1 MPIGPWFVPDSLR
14 YRLEYALARGTF
26 RTFGALPGR
35 AAVGLGAGLAAVAHS
50 PFRIR
55 LGIVEE
61 QIAAAFPDRGTAWV
75 RQTARESYRHFGR
88 EAAEI
93 VRLNAGGRRDL
104 LDRIA
109 GVEEARRTFRSH
121 GTGGLGAVIVTG
133 HLGNWEAAGAVVS
146 SLDMPLAAVVKRQS
160 NPRFDRLLLDSRRAL
175 GIAPIYMEDA
185 RGAMP
190 DLIRSGTS
198 VALVADQDARGRGIF
213 VPFLGRPASTFRG
226 PARLSLATGAPL
238 FFGAAIRDGDGY
250 RAVVEPV
257 VSDLSGSDAEVDLT
271 AKWVARLETWVR
283 RHPEQYFWFHRR
295 WKTAPEDF
303 EPKPGTVE
311 PASR

>member
-1 MPIGPWFVPDSLR
+1 MPDSLR
-14 YRLEYALARGTF
+14 HRFEYALARGTF

-35 AAVGLGAGLAAVAHS
+35 AAARLGAGLAAVAHS

-61 QIAAAFPDRGTAWV
+61 QIAAAFPDRGAAWV
-75 RQTARESYRHFGR
+75 RETARASYRHFGR

-93 VRLNAGGRRDL
+93 VRLNVGGRRGL

-109 GVEEARRTFRSH
+109 GIEEARRTFASE
-121 GTGGLGAVIVTG
+121 GAPGLGAVIVTG
-133 HLGNWEAAGAVVS
+133 HLGNWEVAGAAVS
-146 SLDMPLAAVVKRQS
+146 SLGMPLAAVVKRQS

-175 GIAPIYMEDA
+175 GIEPIYMEDA

-190 DLIRSGTS
+190 DLVRSGTA
-198 VALVADQDARGRGIF
+198 VALVADQDARSRGIF

-257 VSDLSGSDAEVDLT
+257 VSELSGADAEVDLT
-271 AKWVARLETWVR
+271 SKWVARLESWVR

-295 WKTAPEDF
+295 WKTAPEEF
-303 EPKPGTVE
+303 EPESGTVE
-311 PASR
+311 PAPR